1 MGCERGP
8 VGEGVVLQLQH
19 LARRVRGRDDQGE
32 HAAEA
37 ERHDGTVRRGERL
50 QGTVRERGEL
60 VEVADDRET
69 LRGRW
74 EALRG
79 RFYGSRYATH

>member
-1 MGCERGP
+1 MGSEGDVRAAVEEPPRDGERGP

-37 ERHDGTVRRGERL
+37 EQHDGPVRRGERL

-69 LRGRW
+69 LRGR
-74 EALRG
+74 
-79 RFYGSRYATH
+79 